1 MTLSALRAKAI
12 KPAAKVKRYG
22 DGGGLY
28 LTVKPSGAKSWTL
41 RAVINGRRTDVGL
54 GGFPVVSLAEARQT
68 ALKYRQAI
76 RAGRDPRQPERIIPT
91 FRQAAARYIATKGGA
106 WRNGRTGHK
115 WTLQLD
121 RYAMPTLGDV
131 RVDRINQADVLR
143 VLELAKDYPAVI
155 AELRARIK
163 AIFSDVMAA
172 GDIGINPAGDVIS
185 GAAIL
190 QVRSNVR
197 HFEALPYQ
205 DIPATLTALEMVNSH
220 TSIKGA
226 IRFAILTAC
235 RPSEARGATWAE
247 MDLEAATWTIPA
259 ERAKTNKP
267 HRVPLS
273 VQAIETLRTAQTL
286 TGGLGLVFASPR
298 GRAKAVAHTVCNTV
312 LRQATGQPVT
322 LHGMRSA
329 FRGWA
334 ADSGVSWDIAEQCL
348 AHTVGSTTAR
358 AYYRGDALEH
368 RRPVMQ
374 AWADHCDRVQP
385 PT

>member
-1 MTLSALRAKAI
+1 MTLSALKAKAI
-12 KPAAKVKRYG
+12 KPAAKLKRYG

-54 GGFPVVSLAEARQT
+54 GGYPVVSLAVARQT
-68 ALKYRQAI
+68 ALEYRQAI
-76 RAGRDPRQPERIIPT
+76 RTGRDPRQPERVIPT
-91 FRQAAARYIATKGGA
+91 FRQATARYVATRGGA
-106 WRNGRTGHK
+106 WRTGRTAHK

-121 RYAMPTLGDV
+121 RYAMPSLGDV
-131 RVDRINQADVLR
+131 PVDRINQADVLR
-143 VLELAKDYPAVI
+143 VLELAADYPTVI
-155 AELRARIK
+155 AELRAKLK
-163 AIFSDVMAA
+163 AIFADVMAA

-190 QVRSNVR
+190 QVRPVVR
-197 HFEALPYQ
+197 HFRALPYQ
-205 DIPATLTALEMVNSH
+205 DVPAALRALETVNTH
-220 TSIKGA
+220 ASIAGA

-247 MDLEAATWTIPA
+247 VDIEAKVWTIPA
-259 ERAKTNKP
+259 ERSKTGRP

-273 VQAIETLRTAQTL
+273 VQALEVLETARTS
-286 TGGLGLVFASPR
+286 TGGRTLVFASPYR
-298 GRAKAVAHTVCNTV
+298 RNKPLAHTICNVV

-329 FRGWA
+329 FRAWA

-368 RRPVMQ
+368 RRPVM
-374 AWADHCDRVQP
+374 AEWGKFVVSE
-385 PT
+385 